1 MFSLYNRKPAGLEN
15 IVILKERTIL
25 AEGGIMKLYMVQ
37 KSNKKNGRLIRMKC
51 NSNPIQRGLTRG
63 KLYRERYMCGKIRIF
78 IAAALTVFTILV
90 IPWNAAALEESG
102 PYQRPGV
109 SFIAAAG
116 DTPGSNKK
124 AIKMCVKACRYK
136 LKQAKT
142 NCEDYRNRNNHTNT
156 NPQSARL
163 AFARC
168 MGQVKKIQKRCLK
181 QCQ

>member
-1 MFSLYNRKPAGLEN
+1 MFSLYNQKPASLEN
-15 IVILKERTIL
+15 IVILKEKTIL

-37 KSNKKNGRLIRMKC
+37 KSNKKNGRFMRMKC
-51 NSNPIQRGLTRG
+51 DSNPIQLGLTHG
-63 KLYRERYMCGKIRIF
+63 KSYRDIYMCGKIRIF
-78 IAAALTVFTILV
+78 IAATLTFFTILV

-109 SFIAAAG
+109 SFMAAA
-116 DTPGSNKK
+116 DTPGSSKK

-142 NCEDYRNRNNHTNT
+142 NCEDYRNRNNHTNM